1 MHMIPMRQRFTLLL
15 QRFYWNRTAKDLEN
29 VGIQNLAELVL
40 DYVRMRLQLY
50 PNANAMVAV
59 SELSF
64 RFRESQRVIRRA
76 LRVLES
82 RRQAEKTSLDDI
94 WKLQI

>member
-1 MHMIPMRQRFTLLL
+1 MHMISIRQRFTLLL

-29 VGIQNLAELVL
+29 VGIQDLADLVL

-50 PNANAMVAV
+50 PNASALVAV
-59 SELSF
+59 SELAF
-64 RFRESQRVIRRA
+64 RFRESQWVIVRA
-76 LRVLES
+76 LPVLES
-82 RRQAEKTSLDDI
+82 RRQAEKPSLDDI

>member
-1 MHMIPMRQRFTLLL
+1 MISIRQRFTLLL
-15 QRFYWNRTAKDLEN
+15 QHFYWNRTAKDLEN
-29 VGIQNLAELVL
+29 VGIQDLAELVL
-40 DYVRMRLQLY
+40 DYIRMRLQLY
-50 PNANAMVAV
+50 PNASALVAV
-59 SELSF
+59 SELAF
-64 RFRESQRVIRRA
+64 RFRECQWVILRA